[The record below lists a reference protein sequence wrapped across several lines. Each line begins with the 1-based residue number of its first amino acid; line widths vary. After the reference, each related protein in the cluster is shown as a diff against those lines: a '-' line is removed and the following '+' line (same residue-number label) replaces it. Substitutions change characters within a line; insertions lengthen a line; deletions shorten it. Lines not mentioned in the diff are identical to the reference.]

1 MTLKI
6 VGAGFGRTGT
16 LSMKFALEELGFSA
30 CYHMIEVRKN
40 PSHPKLWSEAKNK
53 GNTDWSALF
62 EGYQASVD
70 WPSCNFWRE
79 QAKAFPDSKILLT
92 LRDPSAWYESIMN
105 TIYPSSK
112 KFTESKEKKERE
124 FGHWAME
131 MIWEWVFQD
140 KMDDRSYVIGKF
152 EKHNEQV
159 IKEVP
164 AERLLVF
171 ETGEGWEKLC
181 DFLEVPV
188 PANIFPKVNTTEQFL
203 SGPPEVSAK
212 TRT

>member
-1 MTLKI
+1 
-6 VGAGFGRTGT
+6 
-16 LSMKFALEELGFSA
+16 
-30 CYHMIEVRKN
+30 MIEVRKN

-124 FGHWAME
+124 FGQWAME